1 MKRGEESRDTLAPVA
16 GTNRCDSPIRA
27 FGRLSPVI
35 GGPRGDV
42 DRVNCVGETT
52 LT

>member
-1 MKRGEESRDTLAPVA
+1 MKRGDESRETLAPVA

-27 FGRLSPVI
+27 LGRLSPVI
-35 GGPRGDV
+35 GGPRGAM
-42 DRVNCVGETT
+42 DRVNWVGETT